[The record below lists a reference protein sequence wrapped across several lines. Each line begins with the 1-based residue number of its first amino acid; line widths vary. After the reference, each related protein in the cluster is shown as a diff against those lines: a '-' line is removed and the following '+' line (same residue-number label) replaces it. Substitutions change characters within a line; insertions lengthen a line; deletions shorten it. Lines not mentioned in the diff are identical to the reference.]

1 LKPAL
6 KLKKLLA
13 SKPEAKLP
21 VRMKTG
27 TLTQLVGIAN
37 YKGPTISLQQ
47 MKDVRS
53 LRAGN

>member
-1 LKPAL
+1 LKTVL
-6 KLKKLLA
+6 KLKKLVALE
-13 SKPEAKLP
+13 PEVKLP
-21 VRMKTG
+21 VRVKTG

-53 LRAGN
+53 PRTGN